1 MSRCVFTLEAR
12 TDLQQFHDYIARNS
26 PANALRF
33 VECAQLCRPSPYGNG
48 AARVRCGPPQLR
60 VPGTRYIVIY
70 RPTNDGVEIIHV
82 RHGSQELR
90 LLFD

>member
-1 MSRCVFTLEAR
+1 MGMMRPKFGVAR
-12 TDLQQFHDYIARNS
+12 RS
-26 PANALRF
+26 F
-33 VECAQLCRPSPYGNG
+33 V
-48 AARVRCGPPQLR
+48 

>member
-33 VECAQLCRPSPYGNG
+33 VDLLERQCAQLADHPRMGMVRPEFGVAHRSF
-48 AARVRCGPPQLR
+48 V

-82 RHGSQELR
+82 RHGS
-90 LLFD
+90 

>member
-1 MSRCVFTLEAR
+1 MGMVRPEFGVAR
-12 TDLQQFHDYIARNS
+12 RS
-26 PANALRF
+26 F
-33 VECAQLCRPSPYGNG
+33 V
-48 AARVRCGPPQLR
+48 

>member
-1 MSRCVFTLEAR
+1 MGMVRPEFGVVHRS
-12 TDLQQFHDYIARNS
+12 
-26 PANALRF
+26 F
-33 VECAQLCRPSPYGNG
+33 V
-48 AARVRCGPPQLR
+48 

-70 RPTNDGVEIIHV
+70 RSTNDGVEIIHV